1 MTQPF
6 QCLACGG
13 RDATPYRTACRD
25 LYLGLGPA
33 VDYVACVRCD
43 LVQQHPVPADVA
55 PFYADYPVHQ
65 RRSLPQRLARR
76 WLQREVY
83 HRPGPASGGE
93 TLLDFGCGDG
103 VYLREVRGRY
113 KAVVGYEP
121 GAALAAAL
129 TKADGFPVYS
139 DTEALAA
146 AWSGCFDVITAHY
159 VMEHVTDLR
168 GTMALFGRLLK
179 PGGRL
184 YIAVPNIRSWEA
196 RWFGRNW
203 HGLDA
208 PRHISFPS
216 VRHAA
221 ALGKEHGLSVA
232 ASGHATFPNTLAASI
247 PTALLGRYHGLMF
260 NALILPA
267 WLVALL
273 APSGTEVYT
282 LTRNPSSQGPTR

>member
-1 MTQPF
+1 M
-6 QCLACGG
+6 
-13 RDATPYRTACRD
+13 TPYRAACRD

-33 VDYVACVRCD
+33 VDYLTCASCG

-83 HRPGPASGGE
+83 HRPDPLSATQ

-103 VYLREVRGRY
+103 VYLREVRARY
-113 KAVVGYEP
+113 NTVVGYEP
-121 GAALAAAL
+121 GQALAAAL
-129 TKADGFPVYS
+129 TTADGFPVYS
-139 DTEALAA
+139 DTDALAA
-146 AWSGCFDVITAHY
+146 DWAGRIDLITAHY
-159 VMEHVTDLR
+159 VMEHVTDLC

-184 YIAVPNIRSWEA
+184 YIAVPNIGSWEA
-196 RWFGRNW
+196 RWFGRYW

-221 ALGKEHGLSVA
+221 ALGEANGLSVT
-232 ASGHATFPNTLAASI
+232 ASGYATFPNTLAASV
-247 PTALLGRYHGLMF
+247 PTALLGRYHGLLF
-260 NALILPA
+260 NALIVPA
-267 WLVALL
+267 WVVALL
-273 APSGTEVYT
+273 APSGTEVFT
-282 LTRNPSSQGPTR
+282 LTKTLPEKAV

>member
-1 MTQPF
+1 M
-6 QCLACGG
+6 
-13 RDATPYRTACRD
+13 TPYRVACRD

-33 VDYVACVRCD
+33 VDYVTCAACG

-65 RRSLPQRLARR
+65 RRSLAQRLARR
-76 WLQREVY
+76 WLQRAVY
-83 HRPGPASGGE
+83 HRPGPSSATQ

-103 VYLREVRGRY
+103 VYLREVRARY
-113 KAVVGYEP
+113 HAVVGYEP
-121 GAALAAAL
+121 GEALAAAL
-129 TKADGFPVYS
+129 TKADGIPVYS
-139 DTEALAA
+139 DTDALAA
-146 AWSGCFDVITAHY
+146 AWSGRIDVITAHY

-184 YIAVPNIRSWEA
+184 YFAVPNIASWEA
-196 RWFGRNW
+196 RWFGRYW

-221 ALGKEHGLSVA
+221 ALGAAHGLTVTG
-232 ASGHATFPNTLAASI
+232 SGFATFPNTLAASV
-247 PTALLGRYHGLMF
+247 PTALLGRYHGLLF

-273 APSGTEVYT
+273 APSGTEVVT
-282 LTRNPSSQGPTR
+282 LTKNAPEKAA

>member
-1 MTQPF
+1 M
-6 QCLACGG
+6 
-13 RDATPYRTACRD
+13 TPYRAACRD

-33 VDYVACVRCD
+33 VDYVTCASCG
-43 LVQQHPVPADVA
+43 LVQQHPIPVDVA

-65 RRSLPQRLARR
+65 RRSLLQRLARR

-103 VYLREVRGRY
+103 VYLREVRTCY

-121 GAALAAAL
+121 GEALAAAL
-129 TKADGFPVYS
+129 TKADGIPVYS
-139 DTEALAA
+139 DAGALAA
-146 AWSGCFDVITAHY
+146 EWSGRIDMITAHY

-168 GTMALFGRLLK
+168 GTMALFARLLK
-179 PGGRL
+179 PGGKL

-196 RWFGRNW
+196 RWFGRFW

-208 PRHISFPS
+208 PRHISFPL
-216 VRHAA
+216 VRHAV
-221 ALGKEHGLSVA
+221 ALGEACGLSVT
-232 ASGHATFPNTLAASI
+232 ASGYATFPNTLAASI
-247 PTALLGRYHGLMF
+247 PTALLGRYHGLLF

-267 WLVALL
+267 WLVAAL
-273 APSGTEVYT
+273 APSGTVVYT
-282 LTRNPSSQGPTR
+282 LTRKASSQGHTS